1 MLAMRGWWKA
11 VRAAAVAAGI
21 CWAGAFGAD
30 AGSCARGEEA
40 FAARRYAAAQE
51 ALWDCVRGG
60 SPDPQ
65 AAHHLALT
73 YRETRNYDAGL
84 RRADQ
89 ALAQSGKSVDLLYL
103 SAYLHFRMRRQD
115 DSLRLLGEAYRINR
129 VDWRVHQL
137 FALNYV
143 VLDVKDG
150 ALAEFQTAIA
160 LNPRNAEL
168 HYQLARFYHSENR
181 IAESIE
187 ESNAALALFPG
198 YPEAYEN
205 LGLCYEALSDKQRG
219 VENFERAIAETEK
232 LGLKNEWPFVSYA
245 EFLIKQDEPEAAAR
259 ALARALELNP
269 ASAKANYFMGRALRK
284 LERSAEARMFLE
296 RAIKLDAVDPGAY
309 FELGMLLMRLGDRA
323 AAKPL
328 LDRFQ
333 EINKSAARSAPE

>member
-1 MLAMRGWWKA
+1 MLAMRGGWKA
-11 VRAAAVAAGI
+11 ARAAAMAGGI
-21 CWAGAFGAD
+21 CWTAAFGAD
-30 AGSCARGEEA
+30 AGPCARGQEA
-40 FAARRYAAAQE
+40 FAARRYAPAQE
-51 ALWDCVRGG
+51 ALWDCVLSG
-60 SPDPQ
+60 SPDAE

-73 YRETRNYDAGL
+73 YRETRNYDDGL
-84 RRADQ
+84 LRVDA
-89 ALAQSGKSVDLLYL
+89 AVAHSGKSVDLLYL

-115 DSLRLLGEAYRINR
+115 DSLRLLGEAYRMNR
-129 VDWRVHQL
+129 SDWRVHQL

-150 ALAEFQTAIA
+150 ALAEFQTALA

-168 HYQLARFYHSENR
+168 HYQLARFYYSDNR

-187 ESNAALALFPG
+187 ESNAALGLFPG

-232 LGLKNEWPFVSYA
+232 LGLKNEWPFVNYA
-245 EFLIKQDEPEAAAR
+245 EFLIKQDEPEAGAR
-259 ALARALELNP
+259 ALGRALELNP
-269 ASAKANYFMGRALRK
+269 ASAKANYFMGRTLRR
-284 LERSAEARMFLE
+284 LGRNAEARTFLE
-296 RAIKLDAVDPGAY
+296 RAIKLDATDPVAY

-333 EINKSAARSAPE
+333 EIKKSAARSAPK